1 VLVAF
6 AAAAWGLKPGA
17 PWKLVPDRQPE

>member
-1 VLVAF
+1 VLTAF

-17 PWKLVPDRQPE
+17 PWKLVPERQPE